1 MSICILCQT
10 TELDRRTKPEHVL
23 NDALGGRKTT
33 RGAICSGC
41 NEKLGSTVDRELAS
55 QVKTLR
61 SMFSMVSG
69 NGQPAPV
76 LRCVKS
82 GEITFNI
89 GGDGRLELVA
99 KPFEIT
105 HNPDGTFSLQI
116 TARSEAEVAQSF
128 AHAAAALK
136 MTTEELIAKTAQAT
150 GRIENRPPGVV
161 MHPMSFG
168 GLECSR
174 SMMKS
179 ALVLWSTE
187 VGNEELHKACYDEAR
202 DFVLNGSSELE
213 TSLTATDERYIEGHE
228 MLEGAFGPL
237 YNYIAVASGL
247 MRTGESGLGFRA
259 PSGRASLSDAHRCH
273 RPAEPDRSR
282 ASRRDRR

>member
-1 MSICILCQT
+1 
-10 TELDRRTKPEHVL
+10 
-23 NDALGGRKTT
+23 
-33 RGAICSGC
+33 
-41 NEKLGSTVDRELAS
+41 
-55 QVKTLR
+55 
-61 SMFSMVSG
+61 
-69 NGQPAPV
+69 
-76 LRCVKS
+76 
-82 GEITFNI
+82 
-89 GGDGRLELVA
+89 
-99 KPFEIT
+99 
-105 HNPDGTFSLQI
+105 
-116 TARSEAEVAQSF
+116 
-128 AHAAAALK
+128 

-237 YNYIAVASGL
+237 YNYIAVASDDDGNVQAYFSL
-247 MRTGESGLGFRA
+247 YSLYALCMTLATTGGVAGRKAVLVSDPLNPGQWSCDCEHHLFINAAWMSDPQQSSNLEGFREKLDKMGA
-259 PSGRASLSDAHRCH
+259 HHQQFARERATSTTIEDIWTQRFSDLKQIDIENGMPLINEISHALSHTLLGL
-273 RPAEPDRSR
+273 PRSEKLTPEDFIEMVR
-282 ASRRDRR
+282 QKPKR